1 MSGNDKFNSQ
11 QEALRQAFT
20 QVLGFVPAK
29 ASLVI
34 TEEQR
39 AAVGEV
45 MMAWLKD
52 GRWTIR
58 PGTRAFQN
66 PLNYIV
72 GKQPTCLIEAWVT
85 PKQSKQLPP
94 AAPSNPSNDKFQLIK
109 QAVEAGIISKEEG
122 AKQFLAL
129 LESKS

>member
-1 MSGNDKFNSQ
+1 MNQEKFSSQ
-11 QEALRQAFT
+11 QEALRTAFV
-20 QVLGFVPAK
+20 QVLGFVPSK

-39 AAVGEV
+39 AAIGEV

-72 GKQPTCLIEAWVT
+72 GKQPTCLIEAWIT
-85 PKQSKQLPP
+85 PKQAKQP
-94 AAPSNPSNDKFQLIK
+94 AAPPNPSNDKFQLIK

-129 LESKS
+129 LETK